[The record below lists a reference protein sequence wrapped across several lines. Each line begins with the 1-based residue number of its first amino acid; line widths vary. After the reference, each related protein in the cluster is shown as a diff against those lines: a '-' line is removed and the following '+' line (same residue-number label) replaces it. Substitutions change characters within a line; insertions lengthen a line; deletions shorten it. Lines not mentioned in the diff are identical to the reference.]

1 MNRTQFLDLLHSP
14 ENLNEQSAI
23 QLKEL
28 LNEFPYCQSAR
39 MLYVKNLQKENDI
52 YFGSQLK
59 IAAAYASDRTRL
71 YELLNASTI
80 AEQDNISANIDV
92 NPLESIELK
101 SEKIIISND
110 IEFESKIAEVVEE
123 PVITEELNIQKT
135 SEILTDKND
144 DARKNELEEIIKQRL
159 NEISIKQELT
169 EIIETPQQIPSYDV
183 LEQIEISIESNKI
196 IEPVVEEKSPVIK
209 EILSDEKKAF
219 EKKESISQQELIQKF
234 IVQKPTMPRM
244 KKEFFNV
251 EHNTNQ
257 SVIDRGDIVSETLA
271 KLYLSKG
278 NVLKAIEI
286 YQKLSLNFPK
296 KSSYFAELILNI
308 KKEYHLEN

>member
-23 QLKEL
+23 LLKEL

-80 AEQDNISANIDV
+80 AEQDNISVDV
-92 NPLESIELK
+92 DVKPLELIELK
-101 SEKIIISND
+101 SEDIIVSNEND
-110 IEFESKIAEVVEE
+110 VIEVESKTAEVVEE
-123 PVITEELNIQKT
+123 PVITEKLNIQET
-135 SEILTDKND
+135 SDISTGKND
-144 DARKNELEEIIKQRL
+144 DDRKNELEEIIKQRL
-159 NEISIKQELT
+159 NEISTKQDLA
-169 EIIETPQQIPSYDV
+169 EIIEIPKQIPSYDII
-183 LEQIEISIESNKI
+183 EQIEISSKPNAEDKTP
-196 IEPVVEEKSPVIK
+196 ETK
-209 EILSDEKKAF
+209 EVLSDEKKSF
-219 EKKESISQQELIQKF
+219 EKKESISPQELIQKF

-251 EHNTNQ
+251 EQNTNQ
-257 SVIDRGDIVSETLA
+257 SIIDRGDIVSETLA

-296 KSSYFAELILNI
+296 KNSYFAELIENI